1 MRKVK
6 KIIAGV
12 MSALMLLANYPVDEL
27 TVNAAEPERPS
38 ATETDAAATVTI
50 YKGGAYAYGSET
62 SNWYSVNEAPD
73 HTNVN
78 AYSIVSG
85 YEMSENSITAEP
97 VPVTDETL
105 VKAVYY
111 SYGAPGYQNMQI
123 VMEETFLSCHAVTEE
138 ERAGIS
144 HLLIS
149 GYAEETYHCSSHRE
163 LTEEEAS
170 ALESLK
176 TCISTLPAPAENFQV
191 CLFSDEATED
201 ESDLIFWRMQE
212 AGGVTEAILQEAE
225 IVEGQIQT
233 YAAGA
238 IQENSYWARMKN
250 YIQNEGMLI
259 SGPEGYGN
267 GGYDATSN
275 WSCAGW
281 TSRVI
286 RYGLGETEVSNVNT
300 LIVGGLQ
307 DDFLEVSDRF
317 ERIYNM
323 AGNATAN
330 SGCTSYDTIDGAKGA
345 TIGGGNNEAANAE
358 NTFIALVNSGD
369 IKAGDIIIFYGSGNR
384 THAAIMGDTWTGS
397 IPNICNAL
405 NETRGSVDNAPI
417 NWLFTQSGGYKSASG
432 FAIYR
437 YKEYGTMTLVKES
450 GTPVITEDPNHIEYY
465 DLEGAVYQVTDGDE
479 NVVGLFKTDS
489 EGKGIVV
496 ASAEDAEGNTVS
508 ASMINAEDVGGKT
521 LTLLPGNYTV
531 TEIKAPSDGS
541 YRISLESEIAVV
553 NSGSNTEINKLD
565 YIETTWVKITK
576 ESSNPD
582 MTEGNGCYSLEGA
595 EYTIY
600 KEDGVTV
607 ADYITEKD
615 DSGKIISM
623 AKAENL
629 VTNADGEIPVLDL
642 PILDVPVLEL
652 PLGTY
657 YVKETKASK
666 GYQLD
671 TCNEG
676 TTSKMHSVTLE
687 EPGKTYS
694 VTCKEVPVNDSINI
708 AIVKWDKETN
718 RSSALGKASLENAL
732 FEVKYYDGYYTDI
745 DKLPEGAT
753 RTWVI
758 QTLYNN
764 ENKAYMAMLDDEHKV
779 SGDEFYTSNNN
790 VSLPLGTVT
799 VEEIQA
805 PEGYKLLTD
814 GGAIFDA
821 NGKIDSGIFIGQVKE
836 NAAAPSG
843 ASLYVGEKIQET
855 IITGN
860 PLTTTAISVY
870 EPLVRM
876 DLAFTKLD
884 YETRKE
890 MAGIPFKITSA
901 TTGESHIVVT
911 DSAGYYS
918 TNTSHAGHGENTNV
932 NDKYLSQNL
941 TSYDYCVET
950 GIWFYGTANQAEWDA
965 SLIDETKGA
974 LPYDTYVIEELPCR
988 KSQEKQLELAEKVVI
1003 EPEDDGKIK
1012 NIGIITNILEPQI
1025 TTCARDQKTEGHLS
1039 VAEADVTI
1047 VDTVSYQWLTAGKT
1061 YTVKG
1066 ILMDKNASENEENAK
1081 PLLDNNGNPIMA
1093 QTTFIVDSDYI
1104 TNEKEKCGTVDVT
1117 YHFDGRNLEGETYV
1131 IFAYLFEGNSAA
1143 PLYENGTLNLTG
1155 AVTRRDGE
1163 TVQHADLTDTNQ
1175 TGTFPSIDTAAWTEK
1190 TGINVSPAE
1199 ENVIIHDR
1207 VSYTGLIPT
1216 YEYRLESILMD
1227 RDSGE
1232 ELLDAEGNPIKEI
1245 RYFIPEQAD
1254 GELEIVFDA
1263 IDATGMDGKATVVYE
1278 RIYWNN
1284 RSYAS
1289 HVNLDDAEQTIF
1301 YPVIGTQAKDS
1312 ETDEDRACADDS
1324 VTIVDTVLYEN
1335 IMPGHEYRLRGE
1347 LINQRTGEAVT
1358 TSKGET
1364 ITAETTFV
1372 PKDFAGSVDVTFTFD
1387 AIDAK
1392 LEGEVT
1398 VCYETLLVNN
1408 IELADHK
1415 DRNDE
1420 GQTIYFPSL
1429 KTSLRD
1435 VDTGIQN
1442 TFLDEEIVLVDTVSY
1457 TNLAAGKTYRLEGTL
1472 MNKATGKPVT
1482 VNGEAVTAETT
1493 FTAEKANGTA
1503 EVTFTFDGTAAG
1515 LEKKNALVAF
1525 ETLYYE
1531 KETEG
1536 ERTDITIGIHED
1548 IDDVDQT
1555 VTIPD
1560 IATTLLGKETEDH
1573 MANAGE
1579 TTTIVDHVAYSGL
1592 VPGRKYT
1599 MTGTLM
1605 TEPETDGTD
1614 EPDKTDKTDGT
1625 EQAGTAQP
1633 LLINGKKVTVSKTF
1647 IPDKADGIVDIE
1659 FTIDASA
1666 LAGTHVVAFEE
1677 CTYEGKRVAVHA
1689 DIKDEDQRV
1698 DFPKIHTNAVDSE
1711 TGEHMANADEKVTIT
1726 DTVSYEN
1733 LLADRIYTVKGTLMN
1748 KKTGEP
1754 VRDADGNPVTAE
1766 ATFNTGMPTI
1776 GSAISVDENGNV
1788 TETET
1793 EGSKARTVS
1802 GSVTVTFIFDAKA
1815 CGLEGMQTVVFE
1827 ELYCNGG
1834 LVAEHKDIND
1844 EGQTVT
1850 FGKIRTTAVDQAT
1863 GMHTSAGGRE
1873 TENKTVTITDTVTY
1887 SGLLA
1892 GRNYKLQGVL
1902 MDKKTGEPL
1911 LVNGKQIRVEQS
1923 FTAEKTDGEIV
1934 LNFTLDASALK
1945 GTTVVVFETVY
1956 YNGKEVAVHADIN
1969 DHDQSVYFPEIGTT
1983 ARDKADGDKKL
1994 ATEGTVTV
2002 ADTVSF
2008 TNLAPGESYIVK
2020 GVLIDK
2026 STGKPLL
2033 VNGQEVRAEKEF
2045 TPETSDGSIEM
2056 EFSFAADGL
2065 KGKELVVFESLYLKA
2080 TGELVAEHADLT
2092 DGDQTVSVTAE
2103 RHPKTGDESSVMI
2116 VIVIAVLSLLA
2127 GCGVF
2132 FVGRRKRRNQ

>member
-12 MSALMLLANYPVDEL
+12 MSALMLFANCPVDEL

-38 ATETDAAATVTI
+38 ATETDTPETVTI
-50 YKGGAYAYGSET
+50 YKGGAYTYGSET
-62 SNWYSVNEAPD
+62 FNWYSTNEVPD
-73 HTNVN
+73 PANVN
-78 AYSIVSG
+78 AYGIISG
-85 YEMSENSITAEP
+85 YEMSENSITAVT

-111 SYGAPGYQNMQI
+111 SYGAPGYQNMQT
-123 VMEETFLSCHAVTEE
+123 VMEETFLSCHAVAEE

-144 HLLIS
+144 YLLIS
-149 GYAEETYHCSSHRE
+149 GYAEETYHCDSNRK

-170 ALESLK
+170 AIETLK
-176 TCISTLPAPAENFQV
+176 TFIGTLPAPEENFQV
-191 CLFSDEATED
+191 CLVSDETTEN
-201 ESDLIFWRMQE
+201 EYDLIFWRMQE
-212 AGGVTEAILQEAE
+212 AGGVKEAVLQEAE
-225 IVEGQIQT
+225 IIETQIQT
-233 YAAGA
+233 YGAGT
-238 IQENSYWARMKN
+238 IQENSYWAKMKN
-250 YIQNEGMLI
+250 YIKNEGMLI
-259 SGPEGYGN
+259 PGPEGYGD
-267 GGYDATSN
+267 GGYDAENN

-281 TSRVI
+281 TARVI
-286 RYGLGETEVSNVNT
+286 CFGLGETDVSNANT

-307 DDFLEVSDRF
+307 DEFLEVSNNF
-317 ERIYNM
+317 ERICNM
-323 AGNATAN
+323 AGNTTAGT
-330 SGCTSYDTIDGAKGA
+330 GCTSYDTINGAKGA
-345 TIGGGNNEAANAE
+345 TSSESANATANAE

-397 IPNICNAL
+397 VPNICNAL
-405 NETRGSVDNAPI
+405 NEKRGSVDNAPVSF
-417 NWLFTQSGGYKSASG
+417 LFTLSGGYKSASG

-437 YKEYGTMTLVKES
+437 YKKEYGTMSLIKES
-450 GTPVITEDPNHIEYY
+450 GEPDVTSDPNHKEFY
-465 DLEGAVYQVTDGDE
+465 DLEGAVYQVTDGDG
-479 NVVGLFKTDS
+479 NVVGLFQTDS

-496 ASAEDAEGNTVS
+496 ASAENAEGNTVS
-508 ASMINAEDVGGKT
+508 ASMINADNVGGET
-521 LTLLPGNYTV
+521 LTLLPGDYTV

-541 YRISLESEIAVV
+541 YRISHESQVVTINYDSNTKV
-553 NSGSNTEINKLD
+553 NSKD
-565 YIETTWVKITK
+565 CIETTWVQVTK
-576 ESSNPD
+576 ESSNPG
-582 MTEGNGCYSLEGA
+582 MTEGNGYYSLEGA

-615 DSGKIISM
+615 ASGKITGTV
-623 AKAENL
+623 KAENL
-629 VTNADGEIPVLDL
+629 VTNADGEL
-642 PILDVPVLEL
+642 PILEL
-652 PLGTY
+652 PFGTY

-671 TCNEG
+671 VCNEG

-687 EPGKTYS
+687 EPNKTYF
-694 VTCKEVPVNDSINI
+694 VTCNEVPVYDQINI
-708 AIVKWDKETN
+708 KIVKWDEETN
-718 RSSALGKASLENAL
+718 RKSPLGGASLENAL
-732 FEVKYYDGYYTDI
+732 FEVKYYDGNYANV
-745 DKLPEGAT
+745 DKLPQTAT
-753 RTWVI
+753 KTWTIRT
-758 QTLYNN
+758 L
-764 ENKAYMAMLDDEHKV
+764 LDKNTGNVVAALDEEHLV
-779 SGDEFYTSNNN
+779 SGDDLYYDQDNS
-790 VSLPLGTVT
+790 VVLPLGTVT
-799 VEEIQA
+799 IEEIQA
-805 PEGYKLLTD
+805 PEGYKLITD

-836 NAAAPSG
+836 NVAAPSG
-843 ASLYVGEKIQET
+843 ASLYVGDKLQGA

-870 EPLVRM
+870 EELVRM

-918 TNTSHAGHGENTNV
+918 TNTSHAGHGENTNA

-941 TSYDYCVET
+941 ISYDDCVET
-950 GIWFYGTANQAEWDA
+950 GIWFYGTADQSEWDA

-974 LPYDTYVIEELPCR
+974 LPYDTYIIEELPCKKNQGR
-988 KSQEKQLELAEKVVI
+988 QLELTVEVVI
-1003 EPEDDGKIK
+1003 RPEDDGKIK
-1012 NIGIITNILEPQI
+1012 NIGIITDIMEPKI

-1061 YTVKG
+1061 YTIKG
-1066 ILMDKNASENEENAK
+1066 ILIDKNASENEENAK
-1081 PLLDNNGNPIMA
+1081 PLLDNNGNPIIA
-1093 QTTFIVDSDYI
+1093 QTTFTVDSDYI
-1104 TNEKEKCGTVDVT
+1104 TNKKEKCGTVDVT

-1131 IFAYLFEGNSAA
+1131 IFAYLFEGNSTA
-1143 PLYENGTLNLTG
+1143 PLYENGALNLTG

-1163 TVQHADLTDTNQ
+1163 IVRHADLTDTNQ

-1199 ENVIIHDR
+1199 ENIIIHDK
-1207 VSYTGLIPT
+1207 VSYTSLIPT
-1216 YEYRLESILMD
+1216 YEYRLESTLMD

-1245 RYFIPEQAD
+1245 QYFIPEQAD

-1301 YPVIGTQAKDS
+1301 YPVIATQAKDS
-1312 ETDEDRACADDS
+1312 ETNEDRACADGS

-1335 IMPGHEYRLRGE
+1335 VMPGYEYQLRGE
-1347 LINQRTGEAVT
+1347 LINRRTGEAVT
-1358 TSKGET
+1358 TSKGEK
-1364 ITAETTFV
+1364 ITAEITFI
-1372 PKDFAGSVDVTFTFD
+1372 PEDFAGSVDVTFTFD

-1415 DRNDE
+1415 DKNDK

-1435 VDTGIQN
+1435 ADTGIQN

-1457 TNLAAGKTYRLEGTL
+1457 TNLVTGKTYRLEGTL
-1472 MNKATGKPVT
+1472 MNKTTGKPVT
-1482 VNGEAVTAETT
+1482 VNGEAVTAETA
-1493 FTAEKANGTA
+1493 FTAENAEGTA
-1503 EVTFTFDGTAAG
+1503 EVTFTFDGTEAG

-1525 ETLYYE
+1525 EILYYE

-1536 ERTDITIGIHED
+1536 EKTDIVIGIHED
-1548 IDDVDQT
+1548 IDDVEQT

-1592 VPGRKYT
+1592 IPGKKYT

-1605 TEPETDGTD
+1605 TESETD
-1614 EPDKTDKTDGT
+1614 EPDELDKTDKTDGT
-1625 EQAGTAQP
+1625 QQTETAQP
-1633 LLINGKKVTVSKTF
+1633 LLINGNKVTVSKTF

-1659 FTIDASA
+1659 FTLDTSV

-1677 CTYEGKRVAVHA
+1677 CTYEGKKVAVHA

-1698 DFPKIHTNAVDSE
+1698 DFPKIHTNAIDSE
-1711 TGEHMANADEKVTIT
+1711 MGEHMANADENVTLI

-1733 LLADRIYTVKGTLMN
+1733 LLADRTYTVKGTLMN

-1754 VRDADGNPVTAE
+1754 VKDTDGNLVTAE
-1766 ATFNTGMPTI
+1766 ATFNTGMSTI

-1793 EGSKARTVS
+1793 EGSKARTIS
-1802 GSVTVTFIFDAKA
+1802 GSVTVTFTFDAKA
-1815 CGLEGMQTVVFE
+1815 CGLEGKETVVFE

-1863 GMHTSAGGRE
+1863 GMHTSAGGME

-1892 GRNYKLQGVL
+1892 GKSYKLQGVL

-1911 LVNGKQIRVEQS
+1911 LANGKQIRVEQS
-1923 FTAEKTDGEIV
+1923 FTAEKADGEIV
-1934 LNFTLDASALK
+1934 LDFTLDASALK
-1945 GTTVVVFETVY
+1945 GTTVVVFERVY

-2002 ADTVSF
+2002 VDTVSF

-2020 GVLIDK
+2020 GVLMDK

-2033 VNGQEVRAEKEF
+2033 VNGQEVYSEKEF

-2056 EFSFAADGL
+2056 EFTFAADGL
-2065 KGKELVVFESLYLKA
+2065 NGKELVVFESLFLKA
-2080 TGELVAEHADLT
+2080 TGELVAEHADLN
-2092 DGDQTVSVTAE
+2092 DEDQTVSVTEE
-2103 RHPKTGDESSVMI
+2103 RHPKTGDESPLTVVVMI
-2116 VIVIAVLSLLA
+2116 VVVSLLA

-2132 FVGRRKRRNQ
+2132 FTGRRKCKKQ

>member
-12 MSALMLLANYPVDEL
+12 MSALMLLANCPIDEL

-38 ATETDAAATVTI
+38 ATETDAAETVTI

-62 SNWYSVNEAPD
+62 SNWYSANEAPD

-97 VPVTDETL
+97 VPVTDENL

-149 GYAEETYHCSSHRE
+149 GYAEETYHCDSNRE
-163 LTEEEAS
+163 LTEEEAL

-176 TCISTLPAPAENFQV
+176 TFTSTLPAPAENFQV
-191 CLFSDEATED
+191 CLLSDEATEN
-201 ESDLIFWRMQE
+201 EYDLIFWRMQE
-212 AGGVTEAILQEAE
+212 AGGVTEAVLKETE
-225 IVEGQIQT
+225 IIEEQIQA
-233 YAAGA
+233 YGAGA
-238 IQENSYWARMKN
+238 IQENSYWDRMKN
-250 YIQNEGMLI
+250 YIQTKGMLI
-259 SGPEGYGN
+259 SGANGYGD
-267 GGYDATSN
+267 GGYNATSN

-286 RYGLGETEVSNVNT
+286 HEGLKETGVSAAHT
-300 LIVGGLQ
+300 PSVGGLQ
-307 DDFLEVSDRF
+307 DGFLEVSDKF

-323 AGNATAN
+323 AGNTTAN
-330 SGCTSYDTIDGAKGA
+330 TGCTSYETIDGAKDA
-345 TIGGGNNEAANAE
+345 TGSESDNAAANAE

-369 IKAGDIIIFYGSGNR
+369 IKAGDIIIFYGSKNR

-397 IPNICNAL
+397 VPNICNAL
-405 NETRGSVDNAPI
+405 NESVGSTDKTPVT
-417 NWLFTQSGGYKSASG
+417 WLFTKSGESKHASG

-437 YKEYGTMTLVKES
+437 YKEYGTMSLIKES
-450 GTPVITEDPNHIEYY
+450 GEPRFTSDDNHKKFYN
-465 DLEGAVYQVTDGDE
+465 LEGAVYQVMDGDG
-479 NVVGLFKTDS
+479 NVVGLFKTNS

-496 ASAEDAEGNTVS
+496 ASAENAEGNTIS
-508 ASMINAEDVGGKT
+508 ASMINADNVGGET
-521 LTLLPGNYTV
+521 LTLLPGDYTV

-541 YRISLESEIAVV
+541 YRISHESVSAVV
-553 NSGSNTEINKLD
+553 NYDGNTEVNNSD
-565 YIETTWVKITK
+565 YIETAWVKITK

-582 MTEGNGCYSLEGA
+582 MTEGNECYSLEGA

-615 DSGKIISM
+615 DSGKITGTE
-623 AKAENL
+623 KAENL
-629 VTNADGEIPVLDL
+629 VTNVDGEL
-642 PILDVPVLEL
+642 PVLEL
-652 PLGTY
+652 PFGTY

-666 GYQLD
+666 GYKLD
-671 TCNEG
+671 ACSAG
-676 TTSKMHSVTLE
+676 TTSTMHEVTLE
-687 EPGKTYS
+687 EADEIYP
-694 VTCKEVPVNDSINI
+694 VTCNEVPVDDPINI
-708 AIVKWDKETN
+708 KIVKWDEETN
-718 RSSALGKASLENAL
+718 RKSPLGGASLENAL
-732 FEVKYYDGYYTDI
+732 FEVKYYDGYYTNI
-745 DKLPEGAT
+745 NMLPESAT
-753 RTWVI
+753 RTWII
-758 QTLYNN
+758 QTLYDN
-764 ENKAYMAMLDDEHKV
+764 EYKSYMAMLDDAHKV
-779 SGDEFYTSNNN
+779 SGDIFYYDNG
-790 VSLPLGTVT
+790 VEILPLGTVT

-814 GGAIFDA
+814 GGALRDA
-821 NGKIDSGIFIGQVKE
+821 NGIVDSGIFIGQVRE
-836 NAAAPSG
+836 NEAAIEG
-843 ASLYVGEKIQET
+843 ASLYVGDKIQGA

-918 TNTSHAGHGENTNV
+918 SNSSYMKHTENTNA
-932 NDKYLSQNL
+932 NDKYLTQKPE
-941 TSYDYCVET
+941 SYDDCVET

-974 LPYDTYVIEELPCR
+974 LPYDTYIIEELPCKKNQGR
-988 KSQEKQLELAEKVVI
+988 QLELTVEAVI
-1003 EPEDDGKIK
+1003 RPEDDGKIK
-1012 NIGIITNILEPQI
+1012 NIGIITDILEPQI

-1061 YTVKG
+1061 YTIKG
-1066 ILMDKNASENEENAK
+1066 ILIDKNASENEENAK
-1081 PLLDNNGNPIMA
+1081 PLLDNNGNPIIA
-1093 QTTFIVDSDYI
+1093 QTTFTVDSDYI

-1131 IFAYLFEGNSAA
+1131 IFAYLFEGNSTA

-1163 TVQHADLTDTNQ
+1163 VVRHTDLTDTNQ

-1216 YEYRLESILMD
+1216 YEYRLESTLMD

-1312 ETDEDRACADDS
+1312 ETNEDRACADGS

-1335 IMPGHEYRLRGE
+1335 IMPGHEYQLRGE
-1347 LINQRTGEAVT
+1347 LINQKTGKAVT
-1358 TSKGET
+1358 TSKGEK

-1372 PKDFAGSVDVTFTFD
+1372 PEDFAGSVDVTFTFD

-1408 IELADHK
+1408 IELVDHK

-1435 VDTGIQN
+1435 ADTGIQN

-1457 TNLAAGKTYRLEGTL
+1457 TNLVTGKTYRLEGTL
-1472 MNKATGKPVT
+1472 MNKTTGKPVT
-1482 VNGEAVTAETT
+1482 VNGEAVIAETT
-1493 FTAEKANGTA
+1493 FTAEKADGTA

-1515 LEKKNALVAF
+1515 LVKKNALVAF
-1525 ETLYYE
+1525 EILYYE

-1536 ERTDITIGIHED
+1536 EKTDIVIGIHED
-1548 IDDVDQT
+1548 INDVEQT

-1573 MANAGE
+1573 IANAGE

-1592 VPGRKYT
+1592 IPGKKYT

-1659 FTIDASA
+1659 FTLDTSV

-1677 CTYEGKRVAVHA
+1677 CTYEGKKVAVHA
-1689 DIKDEDQRV
+1689 DIKDENQRV
-1698 DFPKIHTNAVDSE
+1698 DFPKIHTNAIDSE
-1711 TGEHMANADEKVTIT
+1711 TGEHMANADENVTLT

-1733 LLADRIYTVKGTLMN
+1733 LLADRIYTVKGTLMD

-1754 VRDADGNPVTAE
+1754 VRDADGNMVTAE
-1766 ATFNTGMPTI
+1766 ATFNTGMPTV
-1776 GSAISVDENGNV
+1776 GSAISIDENGNV

-1793 EGSKARTVS
+1793 EGSKARIVS

-1815 CGLEGMQTVVFE
+1815 CGLEGKETVVFE
-1827 ELYCNGG
+1827 EIYCSGG

-1844 EGQTVT
+1844 EGQTIT

-1863 GMHTSAGGRE
+1863 GMHTSAGGME
-1873 TENKTVTITDTVTY
+1873 TENKTVTITDTVSY

-1892 GRNYKLQGVL
+1892 GKNYKLQGVL

-1911 LVNGKQIRVEQS
+1911 LVDGKQIRVEQS
-1923 FTAEKTDGEIV
+1923 FTAEKADGEIV
-1934 LNFTLDASALK
+1934 LDFTLDASALK
-1945 GTTVVVFETVY
+1945 GTTVVVFETIY

-1983 ARDKADGDKKL
+1983 ARNKADGDKKL

-2002 ADTVSF
+2002 VDTVSF
-2008 TNLAPGESYIVK
+2008 TNLAPGESYVVK
-2020 GVLIDK
+2020 GVLMDK
-2026 STGKPLL
+2026 TTGKPLL

-2045 TPETSDGSIEM
+2045 TPETSDGCIEM
-2056 EFSFAADGL
+2056 EFTFEADGL

-2080 TGELVAEHADLT
+2080 TGELVAEHADLN

-2103 RHPKTGDESSVMI
+2103 RHPKTGDESSVM
-2116 VIVIAVLSLLA
+2116 VAIVIAVLSLLA
-2127 GCGVF
+2127 GCGVL

>member
-12 MSALMLLANYPVDEL
+12 MSALMLLANCPVDEL

-38 ATETDAAATVTI
+38 ATETDVAAIVTI
-50 YKGGAYAYGSET
+50 YKGGAYAYGGET
-62 SNWYSVNEAPD
+62 SNWYSTNEAPD

-85 YEMSENSITAEP
+85 YEMSENSITTEP

-149 GYAEETYHCSSHRE
+149 GYAEETYHCSSNRE
-163 LTEEEAS
+163 LAEEEES

-191 CLFSDEATED
+191 CLLSDETTENGY
-201 ESDLIFWRMQE
+201 DLIFWRMQE
-212 AGGVTEAILQEAE
+212 TGGVTEAILQEAE
-225 IVEGQIQT
+225 IMEGQIQT
-233 YAAGA
+233 YAAGV

-250 YIQNEGMLI
+250 CIQNEGMLI
-259 SGPEGYGN
+259 SGGNGYGD
-267 GGYDATSN
+267 GGYNATSN

-286 RYGLGETEVSNVNT
+286 YTALKQNELTNPSINT
-300 LIVGGLQ
+300 ASVGKLQ
-307 DDFLEVSDRF
+307 DDFLEVNGRF

-323 AGNATAN
+323 AGNTTAN
-330 SGCTSYDTIDGAKGA
+330 TGCTSYDTIDGAKDA
-345 TIGGGNNEAANAE
+345 TGSESDNAAANAE

-369 IKAGDIIIFYGSGNR
+369 IKAGDIIIFYGSKNR

-397 IPNICNAL
+397 VPNICNAL
-405 NETRGSVDNAPI
+405 NESVGSTDKTPVT
-417 NWLFTQSGGYKSASG
+417 WLFTRSGESKHASG

-437 YKEYGTMTLVKES
+437 YKEYGTMSLIKES
-450 GTPVITEDPNHIEYY
+450 GEPDLTSDPNHKEFY
-465 DLEGAVYQVTDGDE
+465 DLEGAVYQVTDGDG

-508 ASMINAEDVGGKT
+508 ASMINADNVGGET
-521 LTLLPGNYTV
+521 LTLLPGDYTV

-541 YRISLESEIAVV
+541 YRISHESVSAVV
-553 NSGSNTEINKLD
+553 NYDSNTEVKNSDCIG
-565 YIETTWVKITK
+565 TAWVKITK

-629 VTNADGEIPVLDL
+629 VTNADGEL
-642 PILDVPVLEL
+642 PVLEL
-652 PLGTY
+652 PFGTY

-666 GYQLD
+666 GYRLD
-671 TCNEG
+671 TCSEG
-676 TTSKMHSVTLE
+676 TISKMHGVTLE
-687 EPGKTYS
+687 EPDKTYP
-694 VTCKEVPVNDSINI
+694 VTCTEVPVDDPINI
-708 AIVKWDKETN
+708 VLVKWDEETN
-718 RSSALGKASLENAL
+718 RGSALGGASLENAL
-732 FEVKYYDGYYTDI
+732 FEVKYYDGYYTSV
-745 DKLPEGAT
+745 KQLPQEAT

-758 QTLYNN
+758 ATKYNENNGSYSATLDVEHKTLGDELYNN
-764 ENKAYMAMLDDEHKV
+764 NRV
-779 SGDEFYTSNNN
+779 SI
-790 VSLPLGTVT
+790 PLGTVT
-799 VEEIQA
+799 VKEIQA
-805 PEGYKLLTD
+805 PEGYKLLTE
-814 GGAIFDA
+814 GGALRDA
-821 NGKIDSGIFIGQVKE
+821 NGIVDSGIFIGQVKE

-843 ASLYVGEKIQET
+843 ASLYVGDKLQGA

-890 MAGIPFKITSA
+890 MAGIPFKITSV

-918 TNTSHAGHGENTNV
+918 TNTSHAGHGENTNA

-941 TSYDYCVET
+941 TSYDDCVET

-1003 EPEDDGKIK
+1003 GPEDDGKIK

-1047 VDTVSYQWLTAGKT
+1047 VDTVSYRWLTAGKT
-1061 YTVKG
+1061 YTIKG

-1093 QTTFIVDSDYI
+1093 QTTFTVDSDYI

-1131 IFAYLFEGNSAA
+1131 IFAYLFEGNSTA

-1163 TVQHADLTDTNQ
+1163 VVRHADLTDTNQ

-1216 YEYRLESILMD
+1216 YEYRLESTLMD

-1263 IDATGMDGKATVVYE
+1263 IDTTGMDGKATVVYE

-1312 ETDEDRACADDS
+1312 ETDEDHACADDS

-1347 LINQRTGEAVT
+1347 LINRRTGEAVT

-1372 PKDFAGSVDVTFTFD
+1372 PEDFAGSVDVTFTFD

-1420 GQTIYFPSL
+1420 GQTIYFPGL

-1435 VDTGIQN
+1435 ADTGIQN

-1482 VNGEAVTAETT
+1482 VNGETVTAETT
-1493 FTAEKANGTA
+1493 FTAEKEDGTA

-1525 ETLYYE
+1525 EILYYE

-1536 ERTDITIGIHED
+1536 EKTDIIIGIHED

-1560 IATTLLGKETEDH
+1560 IATTLLGKDTEDH
-1573 MANAGE
+1573 MTNAGE

-1605 TEPETDGTD
+1605 TETETDGTD

-1647 IPDKADGIVDIE
+1647 IPDKADGSVDIE

-1677 CTYEGKRVAVHA
+1677 CTYEGKKVAVHV
-1689 DIKDEDQRV
+1689 DIRDEDQRV

-1748 KKTGEP
+1748 QKTGEP

-1766 ATFNTGMPTI
+1766 ATFNTGIPTI

-1788 TETET
+1788 TETEA

-1863 GMHTSAGGRE
+1863 GMHTSAGGME

-1892 GRNYKLQGVL
+1892 GRSYKLQGVL

-1923 FTAEKTDGEIV
+1923 FTAEKTDGEIA

-1969 DHDQSVYFPEIGTT
+1969 DHDQSVYFPEIGTM

-2008 TNLAPGESYIVK
+2008 TNLAPGESYVVK
-2020 GVLIDK
+2020 GVLMNK

-2033 VNGQEVRAEKEF
+2033 VNGHEVRAEKEF

-2065 KGKELVVFESLYLKA
+2065 KGKEIVVFESLYLKA

-2092 DGDQTVSVTAE
+2092 DEDQTVSVTAE

-2116 VIVIAVLSLLA
+2116 AIVIAVLSLLA
-2127 GCGVF
+2127 GCGVL
-2132 FVGRRKRRNQ
+2132 FVERRKRRNQ

>member
-12 MSALMLLANYPVDEL
+12 MSALMLLANCPIDEL

-38 ATETDAAATVTI
+38 ATETDAAETVTI
-50 YKGGAYAYGSET
+50 YKGGAYAYGGET
-62 SNWYSVNEAPD
+62 SNWYSANEAPD

-105 VKAVYY
+105 MKAVYY
-111 SYGAPGYQNMQI
+111 SYGAPGYQNVQT

-149 GYAEETYHCSSHRE
+149 GYAEETYHCSSNRE
-163 LTEEEAS
+163 VTEEEAS

-176 TCISTLPAPAENFQV
+176 TCISTLPAPEENFQI
-191 CLFSDEATED
+191 CLLSDKTTEN
-201 ESDLIFWRMQE
+201 EYDLIFWRMQE
-212 AGGVTEAILQEAE
+212 AGGVTEAVLQEAE
-225 IVEGQIQT
+225 IIDAQIQT

-238 IQENSYWARMKN
+238 IQENSYWDRMKN
-250 YIQNEGMLI
+250 YIQTKGMLI
-259 SGPEGYGN
+259 SGANGYGD
-267 GGYDATSN
+267 GGYNATSN

-286 RYGLGETEVSNVNT
+286 HEGLKETGVSAAHT
-300 LIVGGLQ
+300 PSVGGLQ
-307 DDFLEVSDRF
+307 DGFLEVSDKF

-323 AGNATAN
+323 AGNTTAN
-330 SGCTSYDTIDGAKGA
+330 TGCTSYDTIDGAKNA
-345 TIGGGNNEAANAE
+345 TKGDNANAAANAE

-369 IKAGDIIIFYGSGNR
+369 IKAGDIIIFYGSENR

-397 IPNICNAL
+397 VPNICNAL
-405 NETRGSVDNAPI
+405 NEDVGSTDKTPVT
-417 NWLFTQSGGYKSASG
+417 WLFTKSGESKHASG

-437 YKEYGTMTLVKES
+437 YKEYGTMSLIKES
-450 GTPVITEDPNHIEYY
+450 SEPRFTSDDNHKKFYN
-465 DLEGAVYQVTDGDE
+465 LEGAVYQVTDGDG
-479 NVVGLFKTDS
+479 NVVGLFKTNS

-508 ASMINAEDVGGKT
+508 ASMINADNVGGET
-521 LTLLPGNYTV
+521 LTLLPGDYTV

-541 YRISLESEIAVV
+541 YRISRESVSAVV
-553 NSGSNTEINKLD
+553 NYDSNTEVNNSDCIG
-565 YIETTWVKITK
+565 TAWVKITK

-607 ADYITEKD
+607 ADYITKKD
-615 DSGKIISM
+615 DSGKIISTE
-623 AKAENL
+623 KAENL
-629 VTNADGEIPVLDL
+629 VTNADGEIPILDL
-642 PILDVPVLEL
+642 PVLEL

-666 GYQLD
+666 GYKLD
-671 TCNEG
+671 TCSEG
-676 TTSKMHSVTLE
+676 TISTMHKVTLE
-687 EPGKTYS
+687 EVNKTYF
-694 VTCKEVPVNDSINI
+694 VTCEEVPVDDPINI
-708 AIVKWDKETN
+708 VLVKWDEETN
-718 RSSALGKASLENAL
+718 RKSPLGGASLENAL
-732 FEVKYYDGYYTDI
+732 FEVKYYDGYYTNI
-745 DKLPEGAT
+745 NMLPESAT

-758 QTLYNN
+758 QTLYNT
-764 ENKAYMAMLDDEHKV
+764 ENNAYIAMLDDAHKV
-779 SGDEFYTSNNN
+779 SGDELYISNNN
-790 VSLPLGTVT
+790 ASLPLGTVT
-799 VEEIQA
+799 IEEIQA

-821 NGKIDSGIFIGQVKE
+821 NGKIDSGIFIGQVRE
-836 NAAAPSG
+836 NEVAIEG
-843 ASLYVGEKIQET
+843 ASLYVGDKLQGT

-870 EPLVRM
+870 EELIRT

-918 TNTSHAGHGENTNV
+918 TNTSHAGHGENTNA

-941 TSYDYCVET
+941 TSYDDCVET
-950 GIWFYGTANQAEWDA
+950 GIWFYGTADQSEWDA

-974 LPYDTYVIEELPCR
+974 LPYDTYIIEELLC
-988 KSQEKQLELAEKVVI
+988 KKNQGKQLELAVEVFI
-1003 EPEDDGKIK
+1003 ASEDDGEIK
-1012 NIGIITNILEPQI
+1012 NIGIITNIMEPKI

-1047 VDTVSYQWLTAGKT
+1047 VDTVNYQWLTAGKT
-1061 YTVKG
+1061 YTIKG
-1066 ILMDKNASENEENAK
+1066 ILIDKNASENEENAK
-1081 PLLDNNGNPIMA
+1081 PLLDNNGNPIIA
-1093 QTTFIVDSDYI
+1093 QTTFTVDSDYI

-1131 IFAYLFEGNSAA
+1131 IFAYLFEGNSTV
-1143 PLYENGTLNLTG
+1143 PLYENGALNLTG

-1163 TVQHADLTDTNQ
+1163 IVRHADLTDTNQ

-1199 ENVIIHDR
+1199 ENVIIHDK

-1216 YEYRLESILMD
+1216 YEYRLESTLMD

-1254 GELEIVFDA
+1254 GELEVVFDA

-1312 ETDEDRACADDS
+1312 ETNEDRACADGS

-1335 IMPGHEYRLRGE
+1335 IMPGHEYQLRGE
-1347 LINQRTGEAVT
+1347 LINQKTGKAVT
-1358 TSKGET
+1358 TSKGEK
-1364 ITAETTFV
+1364 ITAETTFT
-1372 PKDFAGSVDVTFTFD
+1372 PEDFAGSVDVIFTFD

-1398 VCYETLLVNN
+1398 VCYETLLVND

-1415 DRNDE
+1415 DKNDK

-1435 VDTGIQN
+1435 ADTDIQN

-1457 TNLAAGKTYRLEGTL
+1457 TNLVTGKNYRLEGTL
-1472 MNKATGKPVT
+1472 MNKTTGKPVT

-1493 FTAEKANGTA
+1493 FTAEKADGTA

-1515 LEKKNALVAF
+1515 LVKKNALVAF
-1525 ETLYYE
+1525 EILYYE

-1536 ERTDITIGIHED
+1536 EKTDIVIGIHED
-1548 IDDVDQT
+1548 INDVEQT

-1592 VPGRKYT
+1592 IPGKKYT

-1605 TEPETDGTD
+1605 TESETDGTD

-1659 FTIDASA
+1659 FTLDTSV

-1677 CTYEGKRVAVHA
+1677 CTYEGKKVAVHA
-1689 DIKDEDQRV
+1689 DIKDENQRV
-1698 DFPKIHTNAVDSE
+1698 DFPKIHTNAIDSE
-1711 TGEHMANADEKVTIT
+1711 TGEHMANADENVTLT

-1733 LLADRIYTVKGTLMN
+1733 LLADRIYTVKGTLMD

-1754 VRDADGNPVTAE
+1754 VRDADGNMVTAE
-1766 ATFNTGMPTI
+1766 ATFNTGMPTV
-1776 GSAISVDENGNV
+1776 GSAISIDENGNV

-1793 EGSKARTVS
+1793 EGSKARIVS
-1802 GSVTVTFIFDAKA
+1802 GSVTVIFIFDAKA
-1815 CGLEGMQTVVFE
+1815 CGLEGKETVVFE
-1827 ELYCNGG
+1827 EIYCNGG

-1844 EGQTVT
+1844 EGQTIT

-1863 GMHTSAGGRE
+1863 GMHTSAGGME
-1873 TENKTVTITDTVTY
+1873 TENKTVTITDTVSY

-1892 GRNYKLQGVL
+1892 GKNYKLQGVL

-1911 LVNGKQIRVEQS
+1911 LVDGKQIRVEQS
-1923 FTAEKTDGEIV
+1923 FTAEKADGEIV
-1934 LNFTLDASALK
+1934 LDFTLDASALK
-1945 GTTVVVFETVY
+1945 GTTVVVFETIY

-2002 ADTVSF
+2002 VDTVSF

-2020 GVLIDK
+2020 GVLMDK

-2045 TPETSDGSIEM
+2045 TPETHDGCIEM
-2056 EFSFAADGL
+2056 EFTFVADGL

-2080 TGELVAEHADLT
+2080 TGELVAEHADLN

-2103 RHPKTGDESSVMI
+2103 RHPKTGDESSVM
-2116 VIVIAVLSLLA
+2116 VAIVIAVLSLLA
-2127 GCGVF
+2127 GCGVL
-2132 FVGRRKRRNQ
+2132 FVGRRKKERIK

>member
-12 MSALMLLANYPVDEL
+12 MSALMLLANCPVDEL

-38 ATETDAAATVTI
+38 ATETDAAETVTI
-50 YKGGAYAYGSET
+50 YKGGAYAYGGET
-62 SNWYSVNEAPD
+62 SNWYSANEAPD

-111 SYGAPGYQNMQI
+111 SYGAPGYQNVQT

-149 GYAEETYHCSSHRE
+149 GYAEETYHCSSNRE
-163 LTEEEAS
+163 VTEEEAS

-176 TCISTLPAPAENFQV
+176 TFISTLPVPEENFQV
-191 CLFSDEATED
+191 CLLSDKTTENKY
-201 ESDLIFWRMQE
+201 DLIFWRMQE
-212 AGGVTEAILQEAE
+212 AGGVTEAVLQEAE
-225 IVEGQIQT
+225 IIDAQIQT
-233 YAAGA
+233 YAAGT

-250 YIQNEGMLI
+250 CIQNEGMLI
-259 SGPEGYGN
+259 SGANGYGT
-267 GGYDATSN
+267 GGYNAENN

-286 RYGLGETEVSNVNT
+286 YSALKQNELTNPNINT
-300 LIVGGLQ
+300 ASVGGLQ
-307 DDFLEVSDRF
+307 DGFLEVNGRF

-323 AGNATAN
+323 AGNTTAN
-330 SGCTSYDTIDGAKGA
+330 TGCTSYDTLEGAKDA
-345 TIGGGNNEAANAE
+345 TIGGGINAAANAE
-358 NTFIALVNSGD
+358 KTFIALVNSGD
-369 IKAGDIIIFYGSGNR
+369 IKAGDIIIFYGEHKGEGQR
-384 THAAIMGDTWTGS
+384 KHAAIMGDTWTGS
-397 IPNICNAL
+397 VPNICNAL
-405 NETRGSVDNAPI
+405 NEDVGSTDKTPVTWMFTKSGAPE
-417 NWLFTQSGGYKSASG
+417 KSASG

-437 YKEYGTMTLVKES
+437 YKEYGTMSLIKES
-450 GTPVITEDPNHIEYY
+450 GEPDLTSDPNHKEFY
-465 DLEGAVYQVTDGDE
+465 DLEGAVYQVTDGDG

-508 ASMINAEDVGGKT
+508 ASMINADNVGGET
-521 LTLLPGNYTV
+521 LTLLPGDYTV

-541 YRISLESEIAVV
+541 YRISCESQSVTV
-553 NSGSNTEINKLD
+553 NYDSNEKVNETD
-565 YIETTWVKITK
+565 YIETAWVKVTK

-642 PILDVPVLEL
+642 PVLEL

-666 GYQLD
+666 GYKLD
-671 TCNEG
+671 TCSEG
-676 TTSKMHSVTLE
+676 TISTMHKVTLE
-687 EPGKTYS
+687 EVNKTYF
-694 VTCKEVPVNDSINI
+694 VTCEEVPVDDPINI
-708 AIVKWDKETN
+708 VLVKWDEETN
-718 RSSALGKASLENAL
+718 KGSALGGASLENAL
-732 FEVKYYDGYYTDI
+732 FEVKYYDGYYTSVKQLPQEATRVWIIATKYNENNGLYSATLDI
-745 DKLPEGAT
+745 D
-753 RTWVI
+753 
-758 QTLYNN
+758 
-764 ENKAYMAMLDDEHKV
+764 HKIM
-779 SGDEFYTSNNN
+779 GDEFYNDDR
-790 VSLPLGTVT
+790 VSIPLGTVT

-805 PEGYKLLTD
+805 PEGYKLPTE
-814 GGAIFDA
+814 GGALIDE

-836 NAAAPSG
+836 NAAAHSG
-843 ASLYVGEKIQET
+843 ASLYVGDKIQGA

-870 EPLVRM
+870 EPLIRT

-911 DSAGYYS
+911 NSAGYYS
-918 TNTSHAGHGENTNV
+918 TNISHAGHAENTNA

-941 TSYDYCVET
+941 TSYDDCVET
-950 GIWFYGTANQAEWDA
+950 GIWFYGTANQTEWDT

-974 LPYDTYVIEELPCR
+974 LPYDTYIIEELPCKKNQGR
-988 KSQEKQLELAEKVVI
+988 QLELTVGTVI
-1003 EPEDDGKIK
+1003 RPEDDGKIK
-1012 NIGIITNILEPQI
+1012 NRRNITDIIEPQI

-1039 VAEADVTI
+1039 VAEANVTI

-1061 YTVKG
+1061 YTIKG
-1066 ILMDKNASENEENAK
+1066 ILIDKNASENEENAK
-1081 PLLDNNGNPIMA
+1081 PLLDNNGNPIIA
-1093 QTTFIVDSDYI
+1093 QTTFTVDSDYI

-1131 IFAYLFEGNSAA
+1131 IFEYLFEGNSTA

-1163 TVQHADLTDTNQ
+1163 VVRHADLTDTNQ

-1199 ENVIIHDR
+1199 ENVIIHDK

-1216 YEYRLESILMD
+1216 YEYRLESTLMD

-1232 ELLDAEGNPIKEI
+1232 ELLDAEGTPIKEI

-1312 ETDEDRACADDS
+1312 ETNEDRACADGS

-1335 IMPGHEYRLRGE
+1335 IMPGHEYQLRGE
-1347 LINQRTGEAVT
+1347 LINQKTGKAVT
-1358 TSKGET
+1358 TSKGEK
-1364 ITAETTFV
+1364 ITAETTFT
-1372 PKDFAGSVDVTFTFD
+1372 PEDFAGSVDVIFTFD

-1398 VCYETLLVNN
+1398 VCYETLLVND

-1415 DRNDE
+1415 DKNDK

-1435 VDTGIQN
+1435 ADTGIQN

-1457 TNLAAGKTYRLEGTL
+1457 TNLVTGKTYHLEGTL

-1482 VNGEAVTAETT
+1482 VNGEVVTAETT
-1493 FTAEKANGTA
+1493 FTAEKADGTA

-1515 LEKKNALVAF
+1515 LVKKNALVAF
-1525 ETLYYE
+1525 EILYYE
-1531 KETEG
+1531 KEMEG
-1536 ERTDITIGIHED
+1536 EKTDIVIGIHED
-1548 IDDVDQT
+1548 IDDVEQT

-1579 TTTIVDHVAYSGL
+1579 TTNIVDHVAYSGL
-1592 VPGRKYT
+1592 IPGKKYT

-1605 TEPETDGTD
+1605 TDPETDGTD

-1659 FTIDASA
+1659 FTIDASV

-1677 CTYEGKRVAVHA
+1677 CTYEGKKVAVHA

-1698 DFPKIHTNAVDSE
+1698 DFPKIHTNAIDSG
-1711 TGEHMANADEKVTIT
+1711 TGEHMANADENMTLI

-1733 LLADRIYTVKGTLMN
+1733 LLADRTYTVKGTLMD

-1776 GSAISVDENGNV
+1776 GSAISIDENGNV
-1788 TETET
+1788 IETEIG
-1793 EGSKARTVS
+1793 GSQVRTVS

-1850 FGKIRTTAVDQAT
+1850 FGKI
-1863 GMHTSAGGRE
+1863 SLF
-1873 TENKTVTITDTVTY
+1873 
-1887 SGLLA
+1887 SGDW
-1892 GRNYKLQGVL
+1892 N
-1902 MDKKTGEPL
+1902 D
-1911 LVNGKQIRVEQS
+1911 GK
-1923 FTAEKTDGEIV
+1923 G
-1934 LNFTLDASALK
+1934 
-1945 GTTVVVFETVY
+1945 
-1956 YNGKEVAVHADIN
+1956 
-1969 DHDQSVYFPEIGTT
+1969 
-1983 ARDKADGDKKL
+1983 
-1994 ATEGTVTV
+1994 
-2002 ADTVSF
+2002 
-2008 TNLAPGESYIVK
+2008 
-2020 GVLIDK
+2020 
-2026 STGKPLL
+2026 
-2033 VNGQEVRAEKEF
+2033 
-2045 TPETSDGSIEM
+2045 
-2056 EFSFAADGL
+2056 
-2065 KGKELVVFESLYLKA
+2065 
-2080 TGELVAEHADLT
+2080 
-2092 DGDQTVSVTAE
+2092 
-2103 RHPKTGDESSVMI
+2103 
-2116 VIVIAVLSLLA
+2116 
-2127 GCGVF
+2127 
-2132 FVGRRKRRNQ
+2132 

>member
-12 MSALMLLANYPVDEL
+12 MSALMLLANCPVDEL

-38 ATETDAAATVTI
+38 ATETDAAETVTI
-50 YKGGAYAYGSET
+50 YKGGAYAYGGET
-62 SNWYSVNEAPD
+62 SNWYSANEAPD

-111 SYGAPGYQNMQI
+111 SYGAPGYQNVQT

-149 GYAEETYHCSSHRE
+149 GYAEETYHCSSNRE
-163 LTEEEAS
+163 VTEEEAS

-176 TCISTLPAPAENFQV
+176 TFISTLPVPEENFQV
-191 CLFSDEATED
+191 CLLSDKTTENKY
-201 ESDLIFWRMQE
+201 DLIFWRMQE
-212 AGGVTEAILQEAE
+212 AGGVTEAVLQEAE
-225 IVEGQIQT
+225 IIDAQIQT
-233 YAAGA
+233 YAAGT

-250 YIQNEGMLI
+250 CIQNEGMLI
-259 SGPEGYGN
+259 PGANGYGT
-267 GGYDATSN
+267 GGYNAENN

-286 RYGLGETEVSNVNT
+286 YSALKQNELTNPNINT
-300 LIVGGLQ
+300 ASVGGLQ
-307 DDFLEVSDRF
+307 DGFLEVNGRF

-323 AGNATAN
+323 AGNTTAN
-330 SGCTSYDTIDGAKGA
+330 TGCTSYDTIEGAKDA
-345 TIGGGNNEAANAE
+345 TIGGGINAAANAE
-358 NTFIALVNSGD
+358 KTFIALVNSGD
-369 IKAGDIIIFYGSGNR
+369 IKAGDIIIFYGEHKGEGQR
-384 THAAIMGDTWTGS
+384 KHAAIMGDTWTGS
-397 IPNICNAL
+397 VPNICNAL
-405 NETRGSVDNAPI
+405 NEDVGSTDKTPVTWMFTKSGAPE
-417 NWLFTQSGGYKSASG
+417 KSASG

-437 YKEYGTMTLVKES
+437 YKEYGTMSLIKES
-450 GTPVITEDPNHIEYY
+450 GEPDLTSDPNHKEFY
-465 DLEGAVYQVTDGDE
+465 DLEGAVYQVTDGDG

-508 ASMINAEDVGGKT
+508 ASMINADNVGGET
-521 LTLLPGNYTV
+521 LTLLPGDYTV

-541 YRISLESEIAVV
+541 YRISCESQSVTV
-553 NSGSNTEINKLD
+553 NYDSNEKVNETD
-565 YIETTWVKITK
+565 YIETAWVKVTK

-642 PILDVPVLEL
+642 PVLEL

-666 GYQLD
+666 GYKLD
-671 TCNEG
+671 TCSEG
-676 TTSKMHSVTLE
+676 TISTMHKVTLE
-687 EPGKTYS
+687 EVNKTYF
-694 VTCKEVPVNDSINI
+694 VTCEEVPVDDPINI
-708 AIVKWDKETN
+708 VLVKWDEETN
-718 RSSALGKASLENAL
+718 KGSALGGASLENAL
-732 FEVKYYDGYYTDI
+732 FEVKYYDGYYTSVKQLPQEATRVWIIATKYNENNGLYSATLDI
-745 DKLPEGAT
+745 D
-753 RTWVI
+753 
-758 QTLYNN
+758 
-764 ENKAYMAMLDDEHKV
+764 HKIM
-779 SGDEFYTSNNN
+779 GDEFYNDDR
-790 VSLPLGTVT
+790 VSIPLGTVT

-805 PEGYKLLTD
+805 PEGYKLPTE
-814 GGAIFDA
+814 GGALIDE

-836 NAAAPSG
+836 NAAAHSG
-843 ASLYVGEKIQET
+843 ASLYVGDKIQGA

-870 EPLVRM
+870 EPLIRT

-901 TTGESHIVVT
+901 TTGESH
-911 DSAGYYS
+911 
-918 TNTSHAGHGENTNV
+918 
-932 NDKYLSQNL
+932 
-941 TSYDYCVET
+941 
-950 GIWFYGTANQAEWDA
+950 
-965 SLIDETKGA
+965 LIDETKGA
-974 LPYDTYVIEELPCR
+974 LPYDTYIIEELPCKKNQGR
-988 KSQEKQLELAEKVVI
+988 QLELTVGTVI
-1003 EPEDDGKIK
+1003 RPEDDGKIK
-1012 NIGIITNILEPQI
+1012 NIGIITDIIEPQI

-1039 VAEADVTI
+1039 VAEANVTI

-1061 YTVKG
+1061 YTIKG
-1066 ILMDKNASENEENAK
+1066 ILIDKNASENEENAK
-1081 PLLDNNGNPIMA
+1081 PLLDNNGNPIIA
-1093 QTTFIVDSDYI
+1093 QTTFTVDSDYI

-1131 IFAYLFEGNSAA
+1131 IFEYLFEGNSTA

-1163 TVQHADLTDTNQ
+1163 VVRHADLTDTNQ

-1199 ENVIIHDR
+1199 ENVIIHDK

-1216 YEYRLESILMD
+1216 YEYRLESTLMD

-1232 ELLDAEGNPIKEI
+1232 ELLDAEGTPIKEI

-1312 ETDEDRACADDS
+1312 ETNEDRACADGS

-1335 IMPGHEYRLRGE
+1335 IMPGHEYQLRGE
-1347 LINQRTGEAVT
+1347 LINQKTGKAVT
-1358 TSKGET
+1358 TSKGEK
-1364 ITAETTFV
+1364 ITAETTFT
-1372 PKDFAGSVDVTFTFD
+1372 PEDFAGSVDVIFTFD

-1398 VCYETLLVNN
+1398 VCYETLLVND

-1415 DRNDE
+1415 DKNDK

-1435 VDTGIQN
+1435 ADTGIQN

-1457 TNLAAGKTYRLEGTL
+1457 TNLVTGKTYHLEGTL

-1482 VNGEAVTAETT
+1482 VNGEVVTAETT
-1493 FTAEKANGTA
+1493 FTAEKADGTA

-1515 LEKKNALVAF
+1515 LVKKNALVAF
-1525 ETLYYE
+1525 EILYYE
-1531 KETEG
+1531 KEMEG
-1536 ERTDITIGIHED
+1536 EKTDIVIGIHED
-1548 IDDVDQT
+1548 IDDVEQT

-1592 VPGRKYT
+1592 IPGKKYT

-1605 TEPETDGTD
+1605 TDPETDGTD

-1659 FTIDASA
+1659 FTIDASV

-1677 CTYEGKRVAVHA
+1677 CTYEGKKVAVHA

-1698 DFPKIHTNAVDSE
+1698 DFPKIHTNAIDSG
-1711 TGEHMANADEKVTIT
+1711 TGEHMANADENMTLI

-1733 LLADRIYTVKGTLMN
+1733 LLADRTYTVKGTLMD

-1776 GSAISVDENGNV
+1776 GSAISIDENGNV
-1788 TETET
+1788 IETEI
-1793 EGSKARTVS
+1793 EGSKVRTVS

-1850 FGKIRTTAVDQAT
+1850 FGKI
-1863 GMHTSAGGRE
+1863 SLF
-1873 TENKTVTITDTVTY
+1873 
-1887 SGLLA
+1887 SGDW
-1892 GRNYKLQGVL
+1892 N
-1902 MDKKTGEPL
+1902 D
-1911 LVNGKQIRVEQS
+1911 GK
-1923 FTAEKTDGEIV
+1923 G
-1934 LNFTLDASALK
+1934 
-1945 GTTVVVFETVY
+1945 
-1956 YNGKEVAVHADIN
+1956 
-1969 DHDQSVYFPEIGTT
+1969 
-1983 ARDKADGDKKL
+1983 
-1994 ATEGTVTV
+1994 
-2002 ADTVSF
+2002 
-2008 TNLAPGESYIVK
+2008 
-2020 GVLIDK
+2020 
-2026 STGKPLL
+2026 
-2033 VNGQEVRAEKEF
+2033 
-2045 TPETSDGSIEM
+2045 
-2056 EFSFAADGL
+2056 
-2065 KGKELVVFESLYLKA
+2065 
-2080 TGELVAEHADLT
+2080 
-2092 DGDQTVSVTAE
+2092 
-2103 RHPKTGDESSVMI
+2103 
-2116 VIVIAVLSLLA
+2116 
-2127 GCGVF
+2127 
-2132 FVGRRKRRNQ
+2132 